1 MRCETESTV
10 RPSQAR
16 RSAASTRCSVL
27 VSRFAVISSRSSTA
41 GFAAAAHPVRNCRNV
56 HAADGDGSC
65 LRRIQPQQELKNRAF
80 ARTGP
85 ADERDLLALLDGHGK
100 IAQDGRFAV
109 AEGDV
114 RQHDIAACGSFAV
127 LHGALGL
134 GKKSVDAPD
143 ACYCRPRRRSAAER
157 WGSRSRHRN
166 WCPPSRRTGRLYLC
180 CFVPHVKAKAALPG
194 WTRRRPFRRAAP
206 DREKRWMPG
215 CRSMTSRSIG

>member
-1 MRCETESTV
+1 MLLH
-10 RPSQAR
+10 
-16 RSAASTRCSVL
+16 AAD
-27 VSRFAVISSRSSTA
+27 
-41 GFAAAAHPVRNCRNV
+41 AAAARPVRNCRSV
-56 HAADGDGSC
+56 YAADGDGSC

-114 RQHDIAACGSFAV
+114 RQHDIAACSSFAV

-143 ACYCRPRRRSAAER
+143 ACHCRLDGLDFHAETFNGR
-157 WGSRSRHRN
+157 KNARDVVDHGNRGADRHTEQR
-166 WCPPSRRTGRLYLC
+166 
-180 CFVPHVKAKAALPG
+180 
-194 WTRRRPFRRAAP
+194 
-206 DREKRWMPG
+206 
-215 CRSMTSRSIG
+215 